1 MSVESTHSISAIS
14 RHCFSSLR
22 WMTVLT
28 ASLAIG
34 CTPPPDAPADLENLS
49 EYIFA
54 HMGDE
59 DTAELEAGLINLRT
73 WLETGTNL
81 ESTQEGYT
89 VNDLKDESVNALD
102 DVERSIRDS
111 LYGAALAHKYDH
123 SMKELKQTMFVDDWS
138 AVSEGTYDCYERI
151 YEDSSQ
157 PACIVDGS
165 CDQLSYVTDSVSS
178 WAGAVDVTSISLGEV
193 REITIDGES
202 MILQRTWL
210 EGPSET
216 SGILGDQVELYA
228 QYFVNIMIPGSESGI
243 LRTTATWMDVQVGD
257 IDNLDLVK
265 NQIVSTMKGQN
276 EIVTDWISGDQ
287 DKESA
292 CLCSNFDYEEKE
304 CLSE

>member
-1 MSVESTHSISAIS
+1 MSK
-14 RHCFSSLR
+14 RSL
-22 WMTVLT
+22 TL
-28 ASLAIG
+28 SLALVTTVG
-34 CTPPPDAPADLENLS
+34 CKPPPDAPADLENLS

-59 DTAELEAGLINLRT
+59 DTAELEAGIANLKV

-81 ESTQEGYT
+81 ESTLEGYT

-111 LYGAALAHKYDH
+111 LYGAAVAHEYDH

-151 YEDSSQ
+151 YETADQ

-165 CDQLSYVTDSVSS
+165 CMALAYETDSVSS
-178 WAGAVDVTSISLGEV
+178 WAGAVDVISTSLGEV
-193 REITIDGES
+193 RRIDIDGEEI
-202 MILQRTWL
+202 ILQRTWL

-228 QYFVNIMIPGSESGI
+228 QYFVNIMFPSSTGSI

-276 EIVTDWISGDQ
+276 DTVTEWITGEKDNEGS
-287 DKESA
+287 
-292 CLCSNFDYEEKE
+292 CFCSVFDYEEKE
-304 CLSE
+304 CIEE

>member
-1 MSVESTHSISAIS
+1 MTKTLQHPILLLVVLGTSA
-14 RHCFSSLR
+14 
-22 WMTVLT
+22 
-28 ASLAIG
+28 

-59 DTAELEAGLINLRT
+59 DTRELEAGLINLRT

-81 ESTQEGYT
+81 ESTKEGYT

-111 LYGAALAHKYDH
+111 LYGAAVAHTYDH
-123 SMKELKQTMFVDDWS
+123 TMTELKQTMFADDWS

-151 YEDSSQ
+151 YASAEE
-157 PACIVDGS
+157 PNCFVDGS
-165 CDQLSYVTDSVSS
+165 CTELSYITDSVSS
-178 WAGAVDVTSISLGEV
+178 WAGAVDVTSVSLGEV
-193 REITIDGES
+193 REITVDGES
-202 MILQRTWL
+202 MVLQRTWL

-228 QYFVNIMIPGSESGI
+228 QYFVNIMIPSTSGDI
-243 LRTTATWMDVQVGD
+243 LRTTATWMDVQVGE

-265 NQIVSTMKGQN
+265 NQIVSTMQGQN
-276 EIVTDWISGDQ
+276 EIVTEWITGDK
-287 DKESA
+287 DNEAS
-292 CLCSNFDYEEKE
+292 CLCSDFDYEEKE
-304 CLSE
+304 CLE